1 MVKRASRW
9 DQVFTPSVDRAPRR
23 TTRWRSFDLRGPLPL
38 KTTRALEVA
47 IQSLP
52 GNTPWPEIDEEAW
65 WKDVLADRRL
75 RAPRDKRISEQ
86 RGAAGLR
93 LDCLPCEALSFSCRR
108 CGQQC
113 TATVAE
119 LSRRFGSDRN
129 VKTVGTQV
137 LKCPAPHLRREGG
150 ECPITYGASYDRQG
164 PS

>member
-1 MVKRASRW
+1 MAKERSSRW
-9 DQVFTPSVDRAPRR
+9 DVQARSPRVNRAPRR
-23 TTRWRSFDLRGPLPL
+23 STRWRSFDLRGPLPA

-52 GNTPWPEIDEEAW
+52 GHTPWPEIDEEAW

-75 RAPRDKRISEQ
+75 RPPKDKRLSEQ
-86 RGAAGLR
+86 GWAAGLR
-93 LDCLPCEALSFSCRR
+93 LDRLPCKALSFTCKR

-119 LSRRFGSDRN
+119 LSQRYGSDRN
-129 VKTVGTQV
+129 VRAVGTQV

-150 ECPITYGASYDRQG
+150 ECPITYGAA
-164 PS
+164 

>member
-9 DQVFTPSVDRAPRR
+9 DIQARSPRVDRAPQSA
-23 TTRWRSFDLRGPLPL
+23 TRWRSYDLRGPLSL
-38 KTTRALEVA
+38 KTTRALEIA
-47 IQSLP
+47 IRSLP

-75 RAPRDKRISEQ
+75 RLPKDKRLSEQ
-86 RGAAGLR
+86 SRPAGLR
-93 LDCLPCEALSFSCRR
+93 LDRLPCKALRFACKN

-129 VKTVGTQV
+129 VRTIGNQV

-150 ECPITYGASYDRQG
+150 DCPITYSASYP
-164 PS
+164 PSR